1 MKKTLF
7 IFLLLLLSYT
17 ASQGQAFKDILAIK
31 DLKPENPKELDSIV
45 MKVLPYFT
53 DSGIIQKERIKKYL
67 PEGLGDKIVKW
78 LNVKATK
85 LSDIEEFLKKRTVNP
100 LKIDFDSIHKDLN
113 SLNEL
118 KTKYDFIITGLPA
131 KFDLEN
137 VVEDYSNNALIVKLE
152 RFLVLENLPLK
163 EDSTI
168 VLLELANLKTET
180 HVAEKQQ
187 AQEVLKGISQ
197 INSLV
202 NTIRVKQVNIIKAL
216 EKSTLITE
224 YLSSNGIDAKDID
237 NTIKS
242 LNALKTNSPDR
253 SLIPMAGQ
261 QVFTMSSLKLPSQ
274 SDMID
279 ALVIFIAKRFS
290 QEIAITFLESLK
302 QRAKTMQLVSDL
314 FPATVKL
321 LSEGNGYEVPRMGSI
336 WHYAIAQDI
345 NNIPFHLN
353 NSAYIKDRIANS
365 KFSGYYPLFQ
375 DLVTLAELAKA
386 GNALP
391 EILMMHS
398 SGLCNL
404 KDKNMIFAFEA
415 MKMLN
420 SEFSGVDATRY
431 WAKWDQLATLNDR
444 DWDLMIKMIA
454 SKYKTV
460 LFDSKFFSVSELD
473 LEDIKWKQIRKT
485 IQQSLLVLNQFEE
498 RRIAMQ
504 NNPSPNIPIK
514 LISFWEC
521 QQQLFSV
528 LLDENIISDK
538 NISNALSFM
547 NRGLLIY
554 KLQEEGNHT
563 AMIRESLA
571 LVQDLFPKEVGRV
584 NELFVKSWRM
594 NKDRY
599 LPVYKQL
606 NTCLTGIDQL
616 FLDYS
621 KDSITIMAKVNL
633 LTDFCNVQ
641 DLTLSTTI
649 NKKLEIINAS
659 NDKLEITKAFCK
671 ELESEISKEI
681 MKKMLNYKD
690 AKYLMAV
697 STDDAVSNLLQKANG
712 NQLKNLLYV
721 EGKATNNLTGVL
733 KTAEFFMDVMSASN
747 NNQMADVIKAY
758 ASPPNSYKIRRN
770 ARFSI
775 DVDAHIGIYGG
786 AELLSETQLIDRNVK
801 RLAFVWGMSAPI
813 GLSISW
819 GKRRETL
826 PGEAASFI
834 NRKGLAKTLKKNSYS
849 LGLSLIDIA
858 APLAFRVSNDAEEAL
873 PKSLAW
879 AQLFSPGLH
888 LRYGIKNTP
897 LAISGGVQYTPQLR
911 KTSLDITD
919 QQAYRGYIG
928 LFYDMPLFNLY
939 RRM

>member
-1 MKKTLF
+1 MKKTLL

-17 ASQGQAFKDILAIK
+17 GSQGQAFKDISEIK
-31 DLKPENPKELDSIV
+31 KLKTEKPEDLEKIV
-45 MKVLPYFT
+45 TTIIPYFT
-53 DSGIIQKERIKKYL
+53 DSGVIQKERIKKYL
-67 PEGLGDKIVKW
+67 LGGLGDKIVKW

-85 LSDIEEFLKKRTVNP
+85 LSDIEEFLRTRGDSP
-100 LKIDFDSIHKDLN
+100 LKKDFNLINKDLD
-113 SLNEL
+113 SLNVIR
-118 KTKYDFIITGLPA
+118 TRYDSIITGLPT

-137 VVEDYSNNALIVKLE
+137 VVKDYSGNPLIMNLE
-152 RFLVLENLPLK
+152 RILVLEKTPLK
-163 EDSTI
+163 EDSTVI
-168 VLLELANLKTET
+168 LLELANLKAKT
-180 HVAEKQQ
+180 HIKTGEAQQ
-187 AQEVLKGISQ
+187 ILENISKMD
-197 INSLV
+197 SLF
-202 NTIRVKQVNIIKAL
+202 NTIRTKRINILAIL
-216 EKSTLITE
+216 ENSPTLITA
-224 YLSSNGIDAKDID
+224 YLSQNKGSLTVTPADI
-237 NTIKS
+237 NNNLKS
-242 LNALKTNSPDR
+242 SKNLAILPLDR
-253 SLIPMAGQ
+253 SITQIATQ
-261 QVFTMSSLKLPSQ
+261 QVFAMSSFKLPTQ

-314 FPATVKL
+314 FPATIKL
-321 LSEGNGYEVPRMGSI
+321 LSEGNSYEVPRMGSI

-353 NSAYIKDRIANS
+353 NSEYIKDKISKS

-375 DLVTLAELAKA
+375 DLVTVAELVKS

-391 EILMMHS
+391 DILTMYN
-398 SGLCNL
+398 SGLYTL
-404 KDKNMIFAFEA
+404 KDKNMIHAFEA
-415 MKMLN
+415 MKMIN
-420 SEFSGVDATRY
+420 NEFAGVDSDYY
-431 WAKWDQLATLNDR
+431 WLKWDHLSKLSNE

-460 LFDSKFFSVSELD
+460 LFDSLVFSVSDSNFGDE
-473 LEDIKWKQIRKT
+473 KWKQIRKT
-485 IQQSLLVLNQFEE
+485 IQQSLVVLNQFEE
-498 RRIAMQ
+498 RRIALQ
-504 NNPSPNIPIK
+504 KNTSPNVSIK

-538 NISNALSFM
+538 KTSNALSFM

-554 KLQEEGNHT
+554 KLQEDGNHT

-599 LPVYKQL
+599 LPVYRQL
-606 NTCLTGIDQL
+606 NTYLAGIDQL
-616 FLDYS
+616 FLELS
-621 KDSITIMAKVNL
+621 NDSLKVEAKVKFLNDFGTKHFLCITETSFEKIKTQVSQQIMDKMLDIKGARSLLAVKTDEAVNNL
-633 LTDFCNVQ
+633 LN
-641 DLTLSTTI
+641 
-649 NKKLEIINAS
+649 
-659 NDKLEITKAFCK
+659 
-671 ELESEISKEI
+671 
-681 MKKMLNYKD
+681 
-690 AKYLMAV
+690 
-697 STDDAVSNLLQKANG
+697 KANA

-747 NNQMADVIKAY
+747 NNQLADVIKAY

-770 ARFSI
+770 SRFSI
-775 DVDAHIGIYGG
+775 DFDAHIGIYGG

-801 RLAFVWGMSAPI
+801 QLAFVWGLSAPI
-813 GLSISW
+813 GLSMSW

-834 NRKGLAKTLKKNSYS
+834 NRKGLARTLKKNSYS
-849 LGLSLIDIA
+849 LGISLIDIA
-858 APLAFRVSNDAEEAL
+858 APLAFRVSNDEEEAL

-879 AQLFSPGLH
+879 SQLFSPGLH
-888 LRYGIKNTP
+888 LRVGIKNTP
-897 LAISGGVQYTPQLR
+897 FAISGGAQYTPQLR
-911 KTSLDITD
+911 KTSLDVTD